1 MLEKKIKRILIA
13 NRGEIALRILRT
25 VKEMSLEAVVVY
37 EKPDSDALHVR
48 LADEAVFIGD
58 GPRKDYLNIEKI
70 IWAARKSNADAIHPG
85 YGFLA
90 ENAELSLACENAG
103 IIFIG
108 PSPDVI
114 RNLGNKVVAREIM
127 QKAGIPLVPGTQ
139 TLPIGDSGT
148 KEAIAFAKKYGYP
161 VMIKASAGGGGRG
174 IRKVEN
180 EEKLIKDIPTA
191 RAETISAF
199 NDDRIYLEK
208 CVVAP
213 RHIEVQILADKHGN
227 VIHLGTRDCSIQRRH
242 QKLLEIAPAKLP
254 GEILNKLHDCAVRA
268 AKESN
273 YTNAGTVEFLVDS
286 KTNDFWFMEM
296 NTRLQ
301 VEHTVTEEL
310 SGIDIVRRQ
319 ILIAQGEPLDIS
331 QSEVV
336 LTGKAIQV
344 RINAEDP
351 KANFMPEGGKR
362 IVVYQSPGGP
372 GVRLDGSVYQNFR
385 VPSEYDSLLVKM
397 TIRGYNWE
405 QTIQR
410 LKRALQG
417 FLIVGLKTTIP
428 FYLTVC
434 DDDDFKKELF
444 DTSYLETHQ
453 HLFSYEEAERE
464 VAKLAEL
471 IAEIHVKQH
480 NPYVA

>member
-1 MLEKKIKRILIA
+1 
-13 NRGEIALRILRT
+13 
-25 VKEMSLEAVVVY
+25 
-37 EKPDSDALHVR
+37 
-48 LADEAVFIGD
+48 
-58 GPRKDYLNIEKI
+58 
-70 IWAARKSNADAIHPG
+70 
-85 YGFLA
+85 
-90 ENAELSLACENAG
+90 
-103 IIFIG
+103 
-108 PSPDVI
+108 
-114 RNLGNKVVAREIM
+114 
-127 QKAGIPLVPGTQ
+127 
-139 TLPIGDSGT
+139 
-148 KEAIAFAKKYGYP
+148 
-161 VMIKASAGGGGRG
+161 
-174 IRKVEN
+174 
-180 EEKLIKDIPTA
+180 
-191 RAETISAF
+191 
-199 NDDRIYLEK
+199 
-208 CVVAP
+208 
-213 RHIEVQILADKHGN
+213 
-227 VIHLGTRDCSIQRRH
+227 
-242 QKLLEIAPAKLP
+242 
-254 GEILNKLHDCAVRA
+254 
-268 AKESN
+268 
-273 YTNAGTVEFLVDS
+273 
-286 KTNDFWFMEM
+286 
-296 NTRLQ
+296 LQ